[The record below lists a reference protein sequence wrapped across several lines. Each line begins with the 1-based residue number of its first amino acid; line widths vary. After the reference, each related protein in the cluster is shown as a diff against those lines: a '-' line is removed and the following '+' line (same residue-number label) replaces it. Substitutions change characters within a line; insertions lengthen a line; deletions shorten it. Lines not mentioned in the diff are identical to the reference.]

1 MIAIVDYGAGN
12 IRNVLRALTHLG
24 YDAKITA
31 DKRGIMEAEAVVLP
45 GVGAA
50 GDTVAGL
57 RSRGLD
63 DVVRRVVELDQ
74 PFMGVCVGLQ
84 VLFDT
89 TEEGGFSTS
98 SGQGLLPCLGI
109 LPGAVRKLPAG
120 LKVPHMGW
128 NQVRQRQGVAAF
140 EGIPDESNFYFVHSY
155 YVEPLEPQVVAAT
168 TTYGIEFCCAVSRG
182 NLFATQFHPEKSG
195 PNGLRIYDNFL
206 KSRLRVPIYGSH
218 PGH

>member
-12 IRNVLRALTHLG
+12 IRNVLRALAHLG

-31 DKRGIMEAEAVVLP
+31 DHREIMDAEAVVLP

-57 RSRGLD
+57 RRRGLD
-63 DVVRRVVELDQ
+63 DVVRRVVELDR

-89 TEEGGFSTS
+89 TEEGGL
-98 SGQGLLPCLGI
+98 QPCLGI
-109 LPGAVRKLPAG
+109 LPGEVRRLPAG

-128 NQVRQRQGVAAF
+128 NQVRQRAGVPAF
-140 EGIPDESNFYFVHSY
+140 DGIPDESNFYFVHSY
-155 YVEPLEPQVVAAT
+155 YVEPLEPQIVTGT
-168 TTYGIEFCCAVSRG
+168 TRYGLEFCCAVSRG

-195 PNGLRIYDNFL
+195 PNGLRVYDNFL
-206 KSRLRVPIYGSH
+206 KSTLRVPAGSH